1 MKGYH
6 VEDVNKKTLKLSQM
20 EEQKYIDFM
29 FDEQNKR
36 INDAIINGENATGW
50 ILGDYGGGIEKTAAQ
65 QEFHK
70 NLDAMFRP
78 EFEQAGYTIIRN
90 IIKW

>member
-1 MKGYH
+1 MKEYCI
-6 VEDVNKKTLKLSQM
+6 ENVNKKVSRLLQIEKN
-20 EEQKYIDFM
+20 KYIDFI
-29 FDEQNKR
+29 FNEQNKR

-50 ILGDYGGGIEKTAAQ
+50 ILGSYGGGIKKTAAQ

-70 NLDAMFRP
+70 ELDAMFKP
-78 EFEQAGYTIIRN
+78 KFEQAGYTIIGN